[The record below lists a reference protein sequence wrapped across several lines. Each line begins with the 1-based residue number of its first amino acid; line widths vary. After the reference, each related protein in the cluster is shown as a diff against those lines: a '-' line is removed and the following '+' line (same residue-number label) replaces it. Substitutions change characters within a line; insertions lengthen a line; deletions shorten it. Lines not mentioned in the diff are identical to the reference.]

1 MNQARL
7 QEPMNNTPSITRCIS
22 TEDSLPHTKY
32 DKTNVRSGDEN
43 QKKIMHDRISTSATT
58 CPPPSIR
65 ILDPVEFLENGG
77 TEYSGPPS
85 LVKCAD
91 TSSSG
96 TKPIAIAIPLGV
108 DSSHFAMDNT
118 ATLAEKTL
126 PPDPF
131 PQTMVALLCS
141 GTVLLGLAVVGTLVG
156 KILNSYNNVYTTEEL
171 WG

>member
-1 MNQARL
+1 
-7 QEPMNNTPSITRCIS
+7 MNNTPSIARCIS
-22 TEDSLPHTKY
+22 MEDSLPHAKY
-32 DKTNVRSGDEN
+32 DKTNGWSGDDN
-43 QKKIMHDRISTSATT
+43 QKKIMHNRISTSPTP
-58 CPPPSIR
+58 CPPPSIQ
-65 ILDPVEFLENGG
+65 ILDPVEFLEIGG
-77 TEYSGPPS
+77 AEYSGPPAP
-85 LVKCAD
+85 VKSAD

-108 DSSHFAMDNT
+108 DSSHVALENT

-156 KILNSYNNVYTTEEL
+156 KILHSYNNVYTTTEEL

>member
-1 MNQARL
+1 
-7 QEPMNNTPSITRCIS
+7 MNNTPSITRCIS
-22 TEDSLPHTKY
+22 TEDSLSHTKY
-32 DKTNVRSGDEN
+32 DKTNARSGDGN
-43 QKKIMHDRISTSATT
+43 QKKIMHNRILTSATT

-65 ILDPVEFLENGG
+65 ILDLDPVEFLENGG
-77 TEYSGPPS
+77 AEYSGPPAP
-85 LVKCAD
+85 VKCAD
-91 TSSSG
+91 STSSSG

-108 DSSHFAMDNT
+108 DSSHFAMDKT
-118 ATLAEKTL
+118 ATLPEHTL

-156 KILNSYNNVYTTEEL
+156 KILHSYNDAYTTEEL